1 MESGKSLISEH
12 ILDEGAILY
21 SSSLGN
27 ILIGCPPEIL
37 KTMMTKHVPMPD
49 TIVIPG
55 TLHKFN
61 SSQAC
66 LEFPFYHFLFI
77 QQGLARGKKFKV
89 LAKKSTCEKL
99 SNMLRVTL
107 LGPDLKESLEVEKKL
122 GLPLRLDQKKITQIS
137 QEIEFLAP
145 KDKNGKSYQLEEMIE
160 FVPFETGD
168 KIVIYDSFKTH
179 PEITIQRNEDDE
191 FTLSCD
197 KELKCQLSISQKQS
211 PVYEINTARLTEAEN
226 SSESLFS
233 IINLG
238 SSEGFDPTKPANGFL
253 IRFNQ
258 KWFLW
263 DCPSFLREH
272 LNQIG
277 ISFDQIDGIFIS
289 HVHEDHLDI
298 METVSETGKTTIY
311 TSPEIYHCMVLKL
324 MAILDCTY
332 EEALEHYD
340 YKPIYANQPFTLA
353 GANLEVFYSSHAI
366 PALGLRFSLESEKA
380 THRFFISGDNLSN
393 RMINTLSQANVFSS
407 ERLQEIESFLP
418 KNADYDLAFVDSGG
432 GAIHGD
438 VEDYCDHKTKIVY
451 MHTGK
456 KLENLPK
463 NHLSL
468 KAGQKFILQK

>member
-1 MESGKSLISEH
+1 MENNKSLISEH

-37 KTMMTKHVPMPD
+37 KVMMTKHVPMPD

-55 TLHKFN
+55 TLHKFH

-107 LGPDLKESLEVEKKL
+107 LGPGLAESLDIEKKL
-122 GLPLRLDQKKITQIS
+122 GLPLKLDQEKIRQIAS
-137 QEIEFLAP
+137 EVDFLAP

-160 FVPFETGD
+160 FVPFETGN
-168 KIVIYDSFKTH
+168 KIVIYDSFNTH
-179 PEITIQRNEDDE
+179 PEITIQRSGEDE
-191 FTLSCD
+191 FILSCNQ
-197 KELKCQLSISQKQS
+197 ELKCQLNITKKQS
-211 PVYEINTARLTEAEN
+211 PVYKLNTTKLTETEK

-253 IRFNQ
+253 IRFNK
-258 KWFLW
+258 KWILW
-263 DCPSFLREH
+263 DCPSFLRKH
-272 LNQIG
+272 LDQIG
-277 ISFDQIDGIFIS
+277 ISFDQIDSIFIS

-311 TSPEIYHCMVLKL
+311 TSPEIYHCMILKL
-324 MAILDCTY
+324 MAILDCSY
-332 EEALEHYD
+332 EEAMDCYD
-340 YKPIYANQPFTLA
+340 YKPVYANEPITLA
-353 GANLEVFYSSHAI
+353 GAKLEVFYSCHAI
-366 PALGLRFSLESEKA
+366 PALGLKFSLNSEKT

-393 RMINTLSQANVFSS
+393 RMIKTLSDSKIYSTA
-407 ERLQEIESFLP
+407 RLQEIETFLP
-418 KNADYDLAFVDSGG
+418 KDSEYDFAFVDSGG

-438 VEDYCDHKTKIVY
+438 VDDYCEHKTKIVY

-468 KAGQKFILQK
+468 SAGQKFILQP